1 MDWGHS
7 QVLADVVDCCGMSH
21 VRPIQLLRGCHIV
34 ERVVPVGVAG
44 LNMKIS
50 GIVQHQ
56 QNLPVLGAGLGA
68 FSIQGYRKFLTGV
81 PGSIHAHLHRF
92 ICHFHKVGNRSQLS
106 QRHQLIQTI
115 QQFSSFCG
123 RFSRF
128 IFLGKLLKPV
138 PNIAAIPAAVPRQQ
152 SGQCRAPCKF
162 PCSGA
167 RCR

>member
-34 ERVVPVGVAG
+34 ERVVPAGVAG

-81 PGSIHAHLHRF
+81 PGSIHARTSLPSPLRF
-92 ICHFHKVGNRSQLS
+92 QDSSQVNAALLANFLVVALDVVNQLS
-106 QRHQLIQTI
+106 ESLVDGLVFIIYILIFPEESFFRHR
-115 QQFSSFCG
+115 SFVW
-123 RFSRF
+123 
-128 IFLGKLLKPV
+128 K
-138 PNIAAIPAAVPRQQ
+138 
-152 SGQCRAPCKF
+152 
-162 PCSGA
+162 
-167 RCR
+167 